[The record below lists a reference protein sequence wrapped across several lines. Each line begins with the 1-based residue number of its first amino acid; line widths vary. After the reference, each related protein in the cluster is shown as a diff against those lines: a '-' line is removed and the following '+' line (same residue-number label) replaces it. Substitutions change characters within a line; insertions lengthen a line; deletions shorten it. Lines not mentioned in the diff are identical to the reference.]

1 MPVST
6 KTGESQAVALAPQ
19 LAVKPQSVFLTA
31 DVADA
36 TAAINLADKS
46 YKQGGATIVVD
57 TAGAFEIYVAQG
69 ADATDAWIST
79 DGVTTITP
87 A

>member
-1 MPVST
+1 MAVIGDT
-6 KTGESQAVALAPQ
+6 QATAQAAIVVAM
-19 LAVKPQSVFLTA
+19 PQSIVPTA
-31 DVADA
+31 DVADKTNA
-36 TAAINLADKS
+36 VNIALLSGK
-46 YKQGGATIVVD
+46 KGGATIVVD

-69 ADATDAWIST
+69 GTDVAAWIST